1 METKKSMVITGGTSG
16 LGNELMNAFLNE
28 GWTVAVCGRRKERI
42 EKIRRENDNVLAEI
56 CDIRIEP
63 AIALFLEKVKME
75 FGGIDVLILNAAGIG
90 PLPLPKIE
98 DLRIEDL
105 RLIFETNFFG
115 NFNFLKYSLPLLRKG
130 GMVIHITS
138 DAATTPYPGWG
149 AYSSSKAA
157 FDTIIR
163 ILNVELEEKRI
174 KALSYD
180 PGDMDTEM
188 HHIALP
194 EDRSPLKSPKD
205 AASVLLREIIG
216 RLGANE

>member
-63 AIALFLEKVKME
+63 AIALFLEKVKMQ
-75 FGGIDVLILNAAGIG
+75 FGGIDVLILNAASIG

-163 ILNVELEEKRI
+163 ILNAELEEKRI

-205 AASVLLREIIG
+205 AASVLLREIMG

>member
-28 GWTVAVCGRRKERI
+28 GWMVAVCGRRMERI

-63 AIALFLEKVKME
+63 AIALFLEKVKMQ
-75 FGGIDVLILNAAGIG
+75 FGGIDVLILNAASIG

-163 ILNVELEEKRI
+163 ILNAELEEKRI

-205 AASVLLREIIG
+205 AASVLLREIMG